1 MIKLDHYEVLLMLKS
16 LRYILYLLPI
26 VLGIFVYLYFQLP
39 EQSQSD
45 LFKTLIS
52 TVLGGLLTVFVT
64 LNVNTY
70 NSKQKSALERKKEI
84 YIPITNELNQL
95 LNQNTKK
102 SNWSSLNKKFEF
114 PVIDQ
119 LLESP
124 YVFLP
129 KKLKENLKR
138 VTGLVEEFNKIKH
151 YPIAKNIILNNFEHA
166 LRHCYGNKGFE
177 TYENPEEGR
186 FHYEYP
192 NPYKFMDHHLDELT
206 NIDNMIVDYYE
217 NIQLYG
223 DFLDNYKE
231 PLIIEIPDF
240 YDNQT
245 TDIGEFVSAAFPY
258 EDKIYEHKEIK
269 LKQEIYEDIIQE
281 ITNAVNQLHVIFRE
295 INRRYEKDKY

>member
-1 MIKLDHYEVLLMLKS
+1 M
-16 LRYILYLLPI
+16 
-26 VLGIFVYLYFQLP
+26 
-39 EQSQSD
+39 
-45 LFKTLIS
+45 
-52 TVLGGLLTVFVT
+52 
-64 LNVNTY
+64 NTY